1 MLEKKKKR
9 KKKKLLTYDRA
20 EIKFT
25 FLRLTF

>member
-9 KKKKLLTYDRA
+9 KKKLLTYDRA